1 MSSDL
6 VFSTMSKILTG
17 VSTCLHNNIQ
27 LLVEGSYRRG
37 LLRAS
42 ARHYHLGNR

>member
-6 VFSTMSKILTG
+6 MFSIMSKILTG

-27 LLVEGSYRRG
+27 LLVERVS
-37 LLRAS
+37 
-42 ARHYHLGNR
+42 

>member
-6 VFSTMSKILTG
+6 MFSIMSKILTG

-27 LLVEGSYRRG
+27 LLVE
-37 LLRAS
+37 RAKIPITVEPS
-42 ARHYHLGNR
+42 RVRKG

>member
-6 VFSTMSKILTG
+6 MFSTMSKILTG

-27 LLVEGSYRRG
+27 LLVERVSKNPYNSRTLPSAEG
-37 LLRAS
+37 LT
-42 ARHYHLGNR
+42 